1 MIVNKYMKNDLFIK
15 WVFLCFNSFLKK
27 SLIFGRYLWIGIKLK
42 KKKKFVLLLGNR
54 VLFSK
59 KKKRE

>member
-42 KKKKFVLLLGNR
+42 KKKEICFIVR
-54 VLFSK
+54 
-59 KKKRE
+59 